1 MKAQERRC
9 LPSSSISWIVK
20 DTSYCII
27 KNILKTLPTGEY
39 WYYTDKCDHLFKE
52 SISIDTDGPHED
64 AHMLT
69 HPISVIYLNV

>member
-1 MKAQERRC
+1 MFTEQFYLLDCKRY
-9 LPSSSISWIVK
+9 LVL
-20 DTSYCII
+20 YII
-27 KNILKTLPTGEY
+27 KNILITLPTGKY

-52 SISIDTDGPHED
+52 SIDTDGPHED